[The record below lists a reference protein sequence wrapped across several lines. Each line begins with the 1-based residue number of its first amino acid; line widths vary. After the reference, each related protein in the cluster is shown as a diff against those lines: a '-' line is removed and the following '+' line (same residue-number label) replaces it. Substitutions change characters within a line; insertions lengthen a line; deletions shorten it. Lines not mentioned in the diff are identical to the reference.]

1 MDNSDVISRVIESY
15 PAENKSILKA
25 LDFATQKHFGQ
36 KRDSGEEYISHPV
49 AVAQILMGLS
59 ADADTIVS
67 GLLHDCLENTDCTE
81 KEIVTNFGKNILD
94 MLVGLMKINN
104 IKRAYYKEGANPE
117 DLQKMLLAMGA
128 DSRIALI
135 KLAERLHNMRTLEY
149 KTREK
154 QLRTAKETMD
164 IYVPLAERLGLGLFK
179 QEMEDLCFKY
189 LYPADYASVVATM
202 EKEYKESKAII
213 EDITAKIENLAK
225 KHNIEARIQARTK
238 SSYSLFQKWLKKGK
252 ENVFDVIAHR
262 IIVKTVP
269 DCYTMLGE
277 VNNYFKPL
285 EGRIKDYIA
294 HPKPNLYMSLHTTVL
309 YPVKNGQP
317 IPFEIQIR
325 TEEMHSFCEYGVAAH
340 WIYKDRG
347 VKAIDGDT
355 KKMRVSLLASE
366 GNTAAE
372 PNNQFFEDK
381 IFVFTPNLDV
391 IELPKQAI
399 AIDFAY
405 AVHSSV
411 GNKCVGAKVN
421 GKMVPLSTTLNT
433 GDVVE
438 VITSAASKGPSR
450 DWIKIAKSPNTISK
464 IRAFFKKERKEEN
477 LRLGRE
483 MLEEFA
489 KRNGTNL
496 ATLLEDKDS
505 LAWVMEKY
513 NLATLDEVMAIVG
526 YGGLTA
532 SQVLTKFITQVPAEK
547 KHTIEKKP
555 VKHNDSVVIG
565 GHKDLLK
572 KFAKCCY
579 PIPGDE
585 IIGYVSR
592 GKGVTI
598 HRKDCPYLMC
608 LEDDRKISTQW
619 SEDSPNAFYDAA
631 LAVVAEKGPGTI
643 STISSK
649 IAENKI
655 MISSIVLEKSGAD
668 AHYLVN
674 VRINSRK
681 QLYELINKLRSA
693 NVIYDCYR
701 P

>member
-1 MDNSDVISRVIESY
+1 MDNTHFISIVEASY
-15 PAENKSILKA
+15 PEDSDRIKKA
-25 LDFATQKHFGQ
+25 LGFASQKHMGQ
-36 KRDSGEEYISHPV
+36 VRDSGEEYITHPV
-49 AVAQILMGLS
+49 AVAEILMGLS
-59 ADADTIVS
+59 ADADTVVS

-81 KEIVTNFGKNILD
+81 KEIESGFGKNVQSL
-94 MLVGLMKINN
+94 LVGLMKINN

-117 DLQKMLLAMGA
+117 ALQKMLLAMGA

-135 KLAERLHNMRTLEY
+135 KLAERLHNMRTLEF

-154 QLRTAKETMD
+154 QIRTARETLD
-164 IYVPLAERLGLGLFK
+164 VYVPLCERLGLGLFK
-179 QEMEDLCFKY
+179 HEMEDLCFKF

-213 EDITAKIENLAK
+213 EDITRTIEKLAQ
-225 KHNIEARIQARTK
+225 KHGIKARIQSREK
-238 SSYSLFQKWLKKGK
+238 SAYSLFQKWVKKGK
-252 ENVFDVIAHR
+252 DNVFDIIAHR
-262 IIVKTVP
+262 IIVSTVP
-269 DCYTMLGE
+269 ECYTMLGE
-277 VNNYFKPL
+277 VNNTFKPL
-285 EGRIKDYIA
+285 DGRIKDYIA

-309 YPVKNGQP
+309 YPVKDSQP

-347 VKAIDGDT
+347 VKAISGDT
-355 KKMRVSLLASE
+355 KKLRTSLISGQPQENLQQKQE
-366 GNTAAE
+366 
-372 PNNQFFEDK
+372 FYEDK

-391 IELPKQAI
+391 IELPKDAI

-421 GKMVPLSTTLNT
+421 GKMVTLTTPLKT

-438 VITSAASKGPSR
+438 VITSATSKGPSR
-450 DWIKIAKSPNTISK
+450 DWIKLVKSPSTVSK
-464 IRAFFKKERKEEN
+464 IRAFFKRERKDEN

-496 ATLLEDKDS
+496 STLLDDKES
-505 LAWVMEKY
+505 LSYVMERY
-513 NLATLDEVMAIVG
+513 NLASLDDIFATVG

-532 SQVLTKFITQVPAEK
+532 SQVLSKFLAVAPAEK
-547 KHTIEKKP
+547 KHISEARP
-555 VKHNDSVVIG
+555 SKHNDSVMIG

-572 KFAKCCY
+572 KFAKCCC

-598 HRKDCPYLMC
+598 HRKDCPYLLY
-608 LEDDRKISTQW
+608 LEDDRKINTEW
-619 SEDSPNAFYDAA
+619 SEDSQNSFYDAT
-631 LAVVAEKGPGTI
+631 LAVVAEKSPSTI

-655 MISSIVLEKSGAD
+655 MVNSIVLEKSGAD

-674 VRINSRK
+674 VKINTRK
-681 QLYELINKLRSA
+681 QLYELINKLRASRS
-693 NVIYDCYR
+693 IYDCYR